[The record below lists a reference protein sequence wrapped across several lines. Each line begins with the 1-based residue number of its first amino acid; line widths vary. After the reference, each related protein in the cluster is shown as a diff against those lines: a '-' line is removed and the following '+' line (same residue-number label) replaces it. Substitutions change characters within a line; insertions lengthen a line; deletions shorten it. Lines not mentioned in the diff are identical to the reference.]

1 MEVFHRDRSTMDSE
15 LSPDFQ
21 SSHQPRLQL
30 QDQASLFHFHQGTM
44 SVQSPGALERHVLL
58 YQCPQ
63 HWVVC
68 QADLSDC

>member
-44 SVQSPGALERHVLL
+44 SSIKKHITHIGVNVVL
-58 YQCPQ
+58 
-63 HWVVC
+63 VVISGMGK
-68 QADLSDC
+68 LL